1 MSERCLLFSLLL
13 RPARP
18 ARAGHVRG
26 NYEEGARPETF
37 SILVCS
43 TIFFVPKCMAKLWGS
58 MIETTGSCCFMFR
71 AILNLKD

>member
-1 MSERCLLFSLLL
+1 MIIIGVCQNPERCILFFSLLL

-37 SILVCS
+37 SILGMQYNFLCAQV
-43 TIFFVPKCMAKLWGS
+43 VGV
-58 MIETTGSCCFMFR
+58 
-71 AILNLKD
+71 ND

>member
-1 MSERCLLFSLLL
+1 MSESRTVHTVFFSLLL

-43 TIFFVPKCMAKLWGS
+43 TIFFVPKLWGS